1 VEIIPA
7 YIRQGGAAEQ
17 GFDVPVHDVLDVQGN
32 AFRGARYEDVILSV
46 CAGVKANAVHAAP
59 LSSSLPQCTGS
70 SGGDSR

>member
-46 CAGVKANAVHAAP
+46 CAGLKANAVRSAP
-59 LSSSLPQCTGS
+59 KIECGNFDITRPLDG
-70 SGGDSR
+70 

>member
-46 CAGVKANAVHAAP
+46 CAGLKANAVHAAP
-59 LSSSLPQCTGS
+59 RTKGAGS
-70 SGGDSR
+70 GTTRARDG